1 MGIRWRHFEQSHRPV
16 VRTRGARSLSCT
28 FRPPCESVC
37 EVFPPVISLDCLA
50 AQLGGAGVPAPD
62 VRARPGP
69 TFERDAFGVPGGDEY
84 AWNSVAEHCAARDE
98 VCDITIRERGIACA
112 AIDRE
117 QVVLVRPY

>member
-1 MGIRWRHFEQSHRPV
+1 M
-16 VRTRGARSLSCT
+16 RGVRSLSYT

-37 EVFPPVISLDCLA
+37 EVFPPVITLDCLA
-50 AQLGGAGVPAPD
+50 AQFGGAGVPAPD

-69 TFERDAFGVPGGDEY
+69 TFERDAFGVPGGEED
-84 AWNSVAEHCAARDE
+84 AWNSVAEHCAAWDE
-98 VCDITIRERGIACA
+98 VCDLGVGERGVACA